1 MYEIWNSANSCREF
15 RFVEKPFAV
24 SRIKPRTGAAKSLV
38 KGNVMRIA
46 GRLTQYRSVVLEMLR
61 GAKSH
66 PTAAEVFRI
75 VRKRRPGVAYATIY
89 NSLNWLE
96 QQGMIARVDFADEA
110 ARYDPVVERH
120 DHLICNQ
127 CGALRDVNI
136 KLPAQLLG
144 HTARGEDFRVERYR
158 TELFGLCGKC
168 VRTQSSKSRNGHS
181 QLGRVAAQA

>member
-1 MYEIWNSANSCREF
+1 
-15 RFVEKPFAV
+15 
-24 SRIKPRTGAAKSLV
+24 
-38 KGNVMRIA
+38 MRIA

-96 QQGMIARVDFADEA
+96 QKGMIARVDFADEA
-110 ARYDPVVERH
+110 ARYDPIIERH

-127 CGALRDVNI
+127 CGALRDVKI
-136 KLPAQLLG
+136 KLPAQLVG
-144 HTARGEDFRVERYR
+144 HAARGEGFRVERYR

-168 VRTQSSKSRNGHS
+168 VRTTAVKSRNGHS
-181 QLGRVAAQA
+181 QAVRVAAEI